1 MCRHATC
8 YNTVGSFTCQCNVG
22 FFDIEENGNC
32 LDVDECLSGVAI
44 CPRESEC
51 KNTIGSYDCPC
62 IAGHELKTDEI
73 SDQEEASRRIFN
85 LYFDFQGPSARALN
99 ETWFYCGDIDECKN
113 ESHSCDT
120 ELENCVN
127 TEGTYQCFCKI
138 GYRKDQG

>member
-73 SDQEEASRRIFN
+73 SDQEGASGRIFN
-85 LYFDFQGPSARALN
+85 LYFENPGPSARALRPGFIVV
-99 ETWFYCGDIDECKN
+99 T
-113 ESHSCDT
+113 
-120 ELENCVN
+120 
-127 TEGTYQCFCKI
+127 
-138 GYRKDQG
+138 

>member
-73 SDQEEASRRIFN
+73 SDQE
-85 LYFDFQGPSARALN
+85 GV
-99 ETWFYCGDIDECKN
+99 KN
-113 ESHSCDT
+113 ERGSSH
-120 ELENCVN
+120 
-127 TEGTYQCFCKI
+127 
-138 GYRKDQG
+138 YRVRPPKPSIRPGFTVVT